1 MMRTA
6 VLRLCGQCAGVPS
19 GDVDQS
25 WPRMSAPSSP
35 PSARK
40 SVVAVDEIASM
51 LIQLLS
57 PGPRA
62 RPCGLIAR
70 TGLRDHILKYSS
82 EFNCRHDVRR
92 KRRSAMAEVR
102 VSPAHSTRRRCRVLS
117 RFLYNAPRFPPHAQR
132 VRCPAA
138 CPVCCQRANA
148 LLAGVGMLP
157 AFRLQNRR
165 LEQLP
170 IAEPDALAED
180 AVWIDI
186 VEPTAQESEATA
198 RFYKD
203 VDGLLIHSFFL
214 DDFAET
220 PSIVT
225 VAFVRKQGRLFSLHE
240 EELSTM

>member
-6 VLRLCGQCAGVPS
+6 DLRLWGQCAGVPS

-25 WPRMSAPSSP
+25 LPRMSAPSSP

-70 TGLRDHILKYSS
+70 TGLRDHILNYSS
-82 EFNCRHDVRR
+82 EFNCRQDVRR
-92 KRRSAMAEVR
+92 KRRSAMAEVS

-117 RFLYNAPRFPPHAQR
+117 RFLYNALRFSRHALR

-138 CPVCCQRANA
+138 CPV
-148 LLAGVGMLP
+148 LLLTCKRSLGRSRYAD
-157 AFRLQNRR
+157 RIS
-165 LEQLP
+165 
-170 IAEPDALAED
+170 IAESTIGAIAYRR
-180 AVWIDI
+180 AGC
-186 VEPTAQESEATA
+186 A
-198 RFYKD
+198 RRRRG
-203 VDGLLIHSFFL
+203 VD
-214 DDFAET
+214 
-220 PSIVT
+220 
-225 VAFVRKQGRLFSLHE
+225 
-240 EELSTM
+240 